1 MPESIKANYLVTK
14 SAVTIF
20 ARFHE
25 AVVTIRW
32 KRSPDSV
39 SHVRTLI
46 GNLPEVVAEGLQ
58 EVFIQD
64 QAVRLDWEIEELF
77 LDNDEDKP
85 DDN

>member
-1 MPESIKANYLVTK
+1 MSESIKANYLVTK

-32 KRSPDSV
+32 KRSTEAER
-39 SHVRTLI
+39 HVRTLI
-46 GNLPEVVAEGLQ
+46 ANLPDVVKEGLA
-58 EVFIQD
+58 EAFIQD
-64 QAVRLDWEIEELF
+64 QANKLDWEIEELF
-77 LDNDEDKP
+77 LDNEDRP